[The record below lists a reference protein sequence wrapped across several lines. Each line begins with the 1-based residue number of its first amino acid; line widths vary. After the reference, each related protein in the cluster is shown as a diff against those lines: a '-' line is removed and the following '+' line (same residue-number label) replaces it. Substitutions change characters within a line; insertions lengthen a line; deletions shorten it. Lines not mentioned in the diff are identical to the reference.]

1 MLNTNKSVMSADR
14 EETRWKFQIFLENI
28 KTVMTWAENQRNILS
43 DAFDKESRDIE
54 KNRNYW
60 LAGIGFGITIGV
72 SLIISEKIE
81 SFYSFYLLIAAT
93 IGIGIFVVTN
103 AYIYKRLTEKNQIN
117 FSYFDAINGELLP
130 LIGDI
135 ATHALNESHK
145 KEDLNLIQNYISA
158 YTVAISFDVSKTINN
173 TLKLGD
179 FDKEKFQDGY
189 LTGKNNL
196 ENFKKFNF
204 KLGTKRI
211 EKFIEEFEK

>member
-1 MLNTNKSVMSADR
+1 MSVDR

-103 AYIYKRLTEKNQIN
+103 VYIYKRLTEKNQIN

-145 KEDLNLIQNYISA
+145 KEDLNLIQNYISS
-158 YTVAISFDVSKTINN
+158 YTVAISFDVSKTIKN

>member
-1 MLNTNKSVMSADR
+1 MSADR

>member
-1 MLNTNKSVMSADR
+1 MLNTNKNVMSADR
-14 EETRWKFQIFLENI
+14 EETRWKFQIFLESI

-103 AYIYKRLTEKNQIN
+103 AYIYKRLTKKNQIN

-145 KEDLNLIQNYISA
+145 KEDLNLIQNYISS

-211 EKFIEEFEK
+211 DKFIEEFEK

>member
-1 MLNTNKSVMSADR
+1 MLNINKSVMSVDR

-103 AYIYKRLTEKNQIN
+103 VYIYKRLTEKNQIN

-145 KEDLNLIQNYISA
+145 KEDLNLIQNYISS